1 LTTQISAPE
10 QQDTAQRDGFMAA
23 LAAAE
28 QFISASPVLP
38 SSMDI
43 RCYSWDPT
51 PEAAP
56 YFHDR
61 PDAVRVFAEYFGG
74 TVTERLN
81 YPDRA
86 DSDVMTEARGE
97 VNGVAF
103 RAWALAAAQV
113 EPTPLVISDDT
124 IRQAD
129 ALLELNIADRE
140 AAAGGIA

>member
-51 PEAAP
+51 P
-56 YFHDR
+56 
-61 PDAVRVFAEYFGG
+61 
-74 TVTERLN
+74 
-81 YPDRA
+81 
-86 DSDVMTEARGE
+86 AR
-97 VNGVAF
+97 
-103 RAWALAAAQV
+103 
-113 EPTPLVISDDT
+113 
-124 IRQAD
+124 
-129 ALLELNIADRE
+129 
-140 AAAGGIA
+140 